1 MEKKIKILILLFIS
15 IIISAILHNAI
26 YAIFNFEEPV
36 FFILTLLFT
45 LAFVVFLVYLIISHI
60 IEKFTKKRSKKTKKL
75 SNKKKKKFL

>member
-1 MEKKIKILILLFIS
+1 MEKKIKILLLLFIS
-15 IIISAILHNAI
+15 IIISAILHNAV

-45 LAFVVFLVYLIISHI
+45 LAFVIFLVYLIVYFI
-60 IEKFTKKRSKKTKKL
+60 IGKFIKKGSRKNKNL